1 MPSMETHAQ
10 CQVTLAQVETGELIK
25 ISGTIRHYT
34 CERGEAS
41 FVFARKDKARM
52 GMVSVALAVA
62 GVGGQAIATA
72 SNAAS
77 LQEEADYVEFDLD
90 GRKVK
95 GWLWRSPFEEGD
107 VVDAAVV
114 WQGEYFEL
122 VALANPADRTI
133 ALYPHC
139 ARGRRAF
146 YTLVFRWW
154 LIFAG
159 VYPTAFTCLAFS
171 FGRLSRHFFQ
181 LPFWL
186 CWGGLVVGIS
196 FVIFMLMLQWT
207 AFGKAAQ
214 RVFSVLGLNDPSGV
228 DLKETTK
235 ARRKQGDPPEMGA
248 FFFRY

>member
-1 MPSMETHAQ
+1 MDQYLETPGQ
-10 CQVTLAQVETGELIK
+10 ENGLIK
-25 ISGTIRHYT
+25 ISGEVKNYVSKRD
-34 CERGEAS
+34 EAS
-41 FVFARKDKARM
+41 FVLTKKDKTGM
-52 GMVSVALAVA
+52 GMVSVALAAA
-62 GVGGQAIATA
+62 GMGGQAIATA

-77 LQEEADYVEFDLD
+77 LQEEADYVEFDL
-90 GRKVK
+90 GGKKVK
-95 GWLWRSPFEEGD
+95 GWLWRSPFKGGD

-122 VALANPADRTI
+122 VALANPGDRTI

-139 ARGRRAF
+139 VRGRRAF
-146 YTLVFRWW
+146 YALVFRWW

-159 VYPTAFTCLAFS
+159 VYPAVFTCLAFS

-186 CWGGLVVGIS
+186 CWGGLVVGIT

-207 AFGKAAQ
+207 PFGKAAQ
-214 RVFSVLGLNDPSGV
+214 RVFSVLGLRDPSGV
-228 DLKETTK
+228 DLKKTTK
-235 ARRKQGDPPEMGA
+235 AQRKPGDPPEMGA

>member
-1 MPSMETHAQ
+1 METHAQ
-10 CQVTLAQVETGELIK
+10 CQVTLAQVETGELIM
-25 ISGTIRHYT
+25 ISGTIRHYS

-41 FVFARKDKARM
+41 FVLTRKDKARM

-77 LQEEADYVEFDLD
+77 LQEEADHVEFDLD
-90 GRKVK
+90 GKKVR
-95 GWLWRSPFEEGD
+95 GWLWRSSFKEGD
-107 VVDAAVV
+107 IVDAAVV

-139 ARGRRAF
+139 VRGRRAF
-146 YTLVFRWW
+146 YMLVFRWW
-154 LIFAG
+154 FIFAG
-159 VYPTAFTCLAFS
+159 IFSPAATFLSFS
-171 FGRLSRHFFQ
+171 FGRLPRHIFQ

-186 CWGGLVVGIS
+186 VWGGLIAS
-196 FVIFMLMLQWT
+196 ATFVIFMLMLQWT
-207 AFGKAAQ
+207 PFGKAAQ
-214 RVFSVLGLNDPSGV
+214 RIFSVLGLRDPSGV
-228 DLKETTK
+228 DLKKTTK
-235 ARRKQGDPPEMGA
+235 AQRKPGDPPEMGA

>member
-1 MPSMETHAQ
+1 METIFP
-10 CQVTLAQVETGELIK
+10 CQVTLGQVETGELIK

-34 CERGEAS
+34 CERSEAS
-41 FVFARKDKARM
+41 FVLTRKDKARM
-52 GMVSVALAVA
+52 GMVSVALAAA
-62 GVGGQAIATA
+62 GMGGQAIATA

-90 GRKVK
+90 GKKVK
-95 GWLWRSPFEEGD
+95 GWLWRSPFKEGD
-107 VVDAAVV
+107 IVDAAVV

-139 ARGRRAF
+139 VRGRRAF
-146 YTLVFRWW
+146 YALVFRWW

-159 VYPTAFTCLAFS
+159 VYPTVFTCLAFS
-171 FGRLSRHFFQ
+171 LGRLSRHFFQ

-186 CWGGLVVGIS
+186 CWGGLVVGLT

-207 AFGKAAQ
+207 PFAKAAR
-214 RVFSVLGLNDPSGV
+214 RVFSVLGLKDPSGV
-228 DLKETTK
+228 DLKKTTK
-235 ARRKQGDPPEMGA
+235 AQRKPGDPPEMGA

>member
-1 MPSMETHAQ
+1 METHAQ

-41 FVFARKDKARM
+41 FVLTRKDKARM

-77 LQEEADYVEFDLD
+77 LQEEADHVEFDLD
-90 GRKVK
+90 GKKVR
-95 GWLWRSPFEEGD
+95 GWLWRSPFKEGD

-139 ARGRRAF
+139 VRGRRAF
-146 YTLVFRWW
+146 YGIVFRWW
-154 LIFAG
+154 FILAGIF
-159 VYPTAFTCLAFS
+159 PPAFTFS
-171 FGRLSRHFFQ
+171 FFWAMGFTDILFEY
-181 LPFWL
+181 PFWFA
-186 CWGGLVVGIS
+186 WIGFSVGWTFVV
-196 FVIFMLMLQWT
+196 FMLMLQWT
-207 AFGKAAQ
+207 PFGKAAQ

-228 DLKETTK
+228 DLKRTTK
-235 ARRKQGDPPEMGA
+235 VQRNPRDPPEMGA

>member
-1 MPSMETHAQ
+1 METHAQ

-41 FVFARKDKARM
+41 FVLTRKDKARM
-52 GMVSVALAVA
+52 GMVSIALAAA
-62 GVGGQAIATA
+62 GMGAQAVATA

-77 LQEEADYVEFDLD
+77 LQEEADHVEFDLD
-90 GRKVK
+90 GKKVR
-95 GWLWRSPFEEGD
+95 GWLWRSPFKEGD
-107 VVDAAVV
+107 IVDAAVV

-139 ARGRRAF
+139 VRGRRAF

-154 LIFAG
+154 FIFA
-159 VYPTAFTCLAFS
+159 VIFPTVVAFLFFS
-171 FGRLSRHFFQ
+171 FGRFSRHLFQ
-181 LPFWL
+181 LPFWIL
-186 CWGGLVVGIS
+186 SGGLMAS
-196 FVIFMLMLQWT
+196 ATFVIFMLMLQWT
-207 AFGKAAQ
+207 PFGKAAQ

-228 DLKETTK
+228 DLKKTTK

>member
-1 MPSMETHAQ
+1 METISP
-10 CQVTLAQVETGELIK
+10 CQVTLGQVETGELIK

-41 FVFARKDKARM
+41 FVLTRKDKARM
-52 GMVSVALAVA
+52 GMVSVALAAA
-62 GVGGQAIATA
+62 GMGGQAIATA
-72 SNAAS
+72 SNAAGM
-77 LQEEADYVEFDLD
+77 QEEADYVEFDLD
-90 GRKVK
+90 GKKVK
-95 GWLWRSPFEEGD
+95 GWLWRSPFKEGD

-139 ARGRRAF
+139 VRGRRAF
-146 YTLVFRWW
+146 YALVFRWW

-159 VYPTAFTCLAFS
+159 VYPTVFTCLAFS
-171 FGRLSRHFFQ
+171 LGRLSRHFFQ

-186 CWGGLVVGIS
+186 CWGGLVVGIT

-207 AFGKAAQ
+207 PFGKAAQ
-214 RVFSVLGLNDPSGV
+214 RVFSVLGLKDPSGV
-228 DLKETTK
+228 DLKKTTK
-235 ARRKQGDPPEMGA
+235 AQRKPGDPPEMGA

>member
-1 MPSMETHAQ
+1 MPSMETISP
-10 CQVTLAQVETGELIK
+10 CQVTLGQVETGELIK

-41 FVFARKDKARM
+41 FVLTRKDKARM
-52 GMVSVALAVA
+52 GMVSVALAAA
-62 GVGGQAIATA
+62 GMGGQAIATA
-72 SNAAS
+72 SNAAGM
-77 LQEEADYVEFDLD
+77 QEEADYVEFDLD
-90 GRKVK
+90 GKKVK
-95 GWLWRSPFEEGD
+95 GWLWRSPFKEGD

-139 ARGRRAF
+139 VRGRRAF
-146 YTLVFRWW
+146 YALVFRWW

-159 VYPTAFTCLAFS
+159 VYPTVFTCLAFS
-171 FGRLSRHFFQ
+171 LGRLSRHFFQ

-186 CWGGLVVGIS
+186 CWGGLVVGIT

-207 AFGKAAQ
+207 PFGKAAQ
-214 RVFSVLGLNDPSGV
+214 RVFSVLGLKDPSGV
-228 DLKETTK
+228 DLKKTTK
-235 ARRKQGDPPEMGA
+235 AQRKPGDPPEMGA